1 MAPILDSPEPTE
13 SAPQRQRFFYGWV
26 IVATMFAINF
36 STMATGT
43 LNYGLF
49 VLPMQQELGLSR
61 ATFGW
66 MQTTRRLSAG
76 VLSFAVGWLID
87 RYGPRVYIPV
97 AALMIGGCLILV
109 GMSSHAWQFILLF
122 SLVGI
127 SGLAAPNGLVTSVP
141 VAKWFVR
148 RRGRALAFS
157 TAGLGI
163 SGIVFLPVTQ
173 WLIDGY
179 GWRSTWQILAVMFMV
194 ISIPASAIFLRRQPE
209 DMGLRVDG
217 DPQDTAA
224 EEEPGA
230 QSRRPTD
237 EEPVWT
243 VRQAFRTATMWK
255 LTAVYALSGVAQ
267 GGASFHRIPYFR
279 GERAR
284 PIAGV
289 MVVRRGRRRSGGA
302 GAGGWMAGGP
312 GADTVPGGRI
322 LRGFH
327 HRHPVD
333 DLRGVGGD
341 DVRVHHRIRVL
352 GGDRDDRAHVYL
364 RGLLREGVPG
374 FDTGRCDA
382 GQPAERGVGRA
393 VGRVSAR
400 LHGVVPAG
408 VVDAAGVLRVVLG
421 VDADCAAAGAGRRC
435 NSHCRLTRGALA

>member
-1 MAPILDSPEPTE
+1 MTPILDIPEPTE

-217 DPQDTAA
+217 DPPDTAA

-230 QSRRPTD
+230 QSR
-237 EEPVWT
+237 
-243 VRQAFRTATMWK
+243 QAD
-255 LTAVYALSGVAQ
+255 G
-267 GGASFHRIPYFR
+267 
-279 GERAR
+279 
-284 PIAGV
+284 
-289 MVVRRGRRRSGGA
+289 
-302 GAGGWMAGGP
+302 
-312 GADTVPGGRI
+312 
-322 LRGFH
+322 
-327 HRHPVD
+327 
-333 DLRGVGGD
+333 
-341 DVRVHHRIRVL
+341 
-352 GGDRDDRAHVYL
+352 
-364 RGLLREGVPG
+364 
-374 FDTGRCDA
+374 
-382 GQPAERGVGRA
+382 
-393 VGRVSAR
+393 
-400 LHGVVPAG
+400 
-408 VVDAAGVLRVVLG
+408 
-421 VDADCAAAGAGRRC
+421 
-435 NSHCRLTRGALA
+435 